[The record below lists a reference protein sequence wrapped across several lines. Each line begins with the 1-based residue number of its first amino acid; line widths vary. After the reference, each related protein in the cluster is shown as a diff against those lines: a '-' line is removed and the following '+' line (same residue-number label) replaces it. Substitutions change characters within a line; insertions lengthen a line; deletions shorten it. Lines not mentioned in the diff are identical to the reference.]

1 MQNMSIYK
9 EIKYNNLSRYPTFTP
24 ANIPVVDTLKSKY
37 ANISGDVGLKIL
49 ASFFLGI
56 SSI

>member
-1 MQNMSIYK
+1 MI
-9 EIKYNNLSRYPTFTP
+9 LSCYCTFTP

-37 ANISGDVGLKIL
+37 ANVSGDVGLKTL